1 MPRPVLVDI
10 PLERLQQPVFDD
22 PNLPDLRT
30 GSKRSRSPSLA
41 RSIFSP
47 AKRRILEQEGLF
59 SPSQSLPYPSTNPH
73 SLRSLHGS
81 FLHAFDNS
89 KHPSPAG
96 LGDVLPS
103 PPGDPRVPVLPP
115 SRVSRRVSPRLS
127 TTPQSRSLPTPTTP
141 TRTSPRKTRSQTTP
155 TSSTTPVSPSQRARH
170 TSTTPSSSPK
180 MTMVPRE
187 MPPPADRRS
196 VHYPGFD
203 VHQDTHVALP
213 CTRSRA
219 QARAEAARLLAQ
231 EGDSVKE
238 NARPVPVLPMEV
250 LMKGKLKGDVVPRRS
265 ARLRTNN
272 NGCVPSQKVAL
283 EARSYGRRW
292 RTLHESSL
300 QF

>member
-127 TTPQSRSLPTPTTP
+127 TTPQSRSLPTPTTL
-141 TRTSPRKTRSQTTP
+141 TRTSPRKT
-155 TSSTTPVSPSQRARH
+155 PSQDAPPHVYHTILFPKDDDGPGSRTRLIRPLPQVWCASGHACRA
-170 TSTTPSSSPK
+170 
-180 MTMVPRE
+180 
-187 MPPPADRRS
+187 AL
-196 VHYPGFD
+196 
-203 VHQDTHVALP
+203 HVL
-213 CTRSRA
+213 
-219 QARAEAARLLAQ
+219 
-231 EGDSVKE
+231 EG
-238 NARPVPVLPMEV
+238 
-250 LMKGKLKGDVVPRRS
+250 
-265 ARLRTNN
+265 
-272 NGCVPSQKVAL
+272 
-283 EARSYGRRW
+283 
-292 RTLHESSL
+292 
-300 QF
+300 